1 MVSPEVFAAI
11 VDEARARNL
20 PIDGHVPL
28 SMRAR
33 DVAPKVQSLE
43 HLRNYEM
50 DCVSDPET
58 WLAARQQELANPANE
73 PGNVLRSRL
82 HTLQ

>member
-11 VDEARARNL
+11 VDEARLRNL

-33 DVAPKVQSLE
+33 DVAPHVQSLE

-58 WLAARQQELANPANE
+58 LACRPATATREYRKRTGQCVANPTA
-73 PGNVLRSRL
+73 
-82 HTLQ
+82 